1 MSLTLGNKDFLE
13 LGDWNA
19 ICDVCGFKF
28 KGSEL
33 RRRWDGF
40 MVCSADYEQRHPQ
53 DLIRSRPEKQSA
65 PWVRPPAVNQ
75 FVTVAPVD
83 PDSL

>member
-1 MSLTLGNKDFLE
+1 
-13 LGDWNA
+13 
-19 ICDVCGFKF
+19 
-28 KGSEL
+28 
-33 RRRWDGF
+33 
-40 MVCSADYEQRHPQ
+40 MVCSKDYEQRHPQ
-53 DLIRSRPEKQSA
+53 DLIRMRPEKQSA